1 MAVLTEA
8 PGNLPII
15 QGKKMTFPTEA
26 PTSLPTIK
34 WQDNDISDRST
45 RKPADYSMAR

>member
-15 QGKKMTFPTEA
+15 QDKIMTFSTEA
-26 PTSLPTIK
+26 PTTLPT
-34 WQDNDISDRST
+34 N
-45 RKPADYSMAR
+45 